1 MDIKSN
7 SLELFVHQFFSRNA
21 GEQWDFFL
29 SLGSASDVS
38 GDLADDNDF
47 VAMNPDSLPFE
58 FHVGHDLGEK
68 SGKSLKTIKSG
79 SLSVNKVDV
88 VGSAGPVIM
97 DSFFQQG
104 SVLATGFD
112 IGKDTIVEVF
122 DGLRN
127 FSKVP
132 GRLDIGL
139 MEFEGTSAG
148 QHFIEGQG
156 PVFEVIGP
164 SDFVGLLAHVVNIH
178 LHGFERFA

>member
-1 MDIKSN
+1 
-7 SLELFVHQFFSRNA
+7 
-21 GEQWDFFL
+21 
-29 SLGSASDVS
+29 
-38 GDLADDNDF
+38 
-47 VAMNPDSLPFE
+47 
-58 FHVGHDLGEK
+58 
-68 SGKSLKTIKSG
+68 
-79 SLSVNKVDV
+79 
-88 VGSAGPVIM
+88 M

-104 SVLATGFD
+104 SVLATNLD

-156 PVFEVIGP
+156 PVFKVIGP